1 MKKGA
6 QVLPL
11 SAFDAKV
18 LKLSRYGFTTV
29 SQKMPFFKA
38 SLDIDEELRQKLLHE
53 YEIGT
58 IAIDD
63 KTLRVAFSSLDKR
76 DIDQTY
82 DAVYKAAEEL
92 KSASK

>member
-1 MKKGA
+1 
-6 QVLPL
+6 
-11 SAFDAKV
+11 
-18 LKLSRYGFTTV
+18 
-29 SQKMPFFKA
+29 MPFNSGYFM
-38 SLDIDEELRQKLLHE
+38 SLRCNGVNAEELRQKLLHE

-82 DAVYKAAEEL
+82 EAVYKAAEEL
-92 KSASK
+92 KSVSK